1 MRHIQSRCKS
11 INVSSEWKRILMNEF
26 IAVFLVAC
34 KLKNSDRFD
43 TDYMLN
49 VVILIYRQSFVNVM
63 DCRALSVQRL
73 KNVFTFLKLQGDTHT
88 KIDES

>member
-1 MRHIQSRCKS
+1 
-11 INVSSEWKRILMNEF
+11 MNEF
-26 IAVFLVAC
+26 IAVFLVTY